1 MALGGGT
8 FLTQNKV
15 LPGAYINF
23 ISVATAS
30 ANMSDRGYAAMGLEL
45 DWGQEGKIFEVT
57 NGDFQKNSM
66 KIFGHSYADDAMKGL
81 RDLFKNVT
89 TLFAYRLNGGGAKA
103 ANTFATAL
111 YSGTR
116 GNDIK
121 IAVQANVDDNSKFDV
136 QTWLDGVLMDTQ
148 TVAKAAELVA
158 NDYVAFKTD
167 ASLTVTAATALTG
180 GTNGTSNAA
189 AHQAFLDK
197 VESYPAIN
205 AIGYVGTETAVKSL
219 YAAFAKRMRDEVG
232 VKFQAVIY
240 QQPADY
246 EGVIN
251 VKNKVL
257 DEGADEASMVY
268 WTLGVAAGT
277 AVNASATNKI
287 YDGEFTV
294 DVDYTQAQLES
305 AIKAG
310 EFTFHQVGSDVRVL
324 SDINSLVTTT
334 ANKGDIFKDNQTI
347 RVCDQ
352 IATDIAKL
360 FVTKYLGVVPNDASG
375 RTSLWADIVKHHEDL
390 QNIRAIENFTD
401 EDVTVAQGDTKK
413 SVVVTDNITVVNTME
428 KLYMT
433 VYVA

>member
-219 YAAFAKRMRDEVG
+219 YVAFAKRMRDEVG
-232 VKFQAVIY
+232 VKFQSVIY

-352 IATDIAKL
+352 IATDIANL

>member
-23 ISVATAS
+23 ISIATAS
-30 ANMSDRGYAAMGLEL
+30 VDMSDRGYAAIGLEL

-66 KIFGHSYADDAMKGL
+66 KIFGHSYSDDEMKGL
-81 RDLFKNVT
+81 RDLFKNVQ
-89 TLFAYRLNGGGAKA
+89 TLYAYRLNSGGVKA

-121 IAVQANVDDNSKFDV
+121 ISVQANVDGNSNFDV
-136 QTWLDGVLMDTQ
+136 QTWIDGVLMDTQ
-148 TVAKAAELVA
+148 TVTKAADLVA
-158 NDYVAFKTD
+158 NDYVTFKAD
-167 ASLTVTAATALTG
+167 AELKVTAATALEG
-180 GTNGTSNAA
+180 GTNGTVSTAS
-189 AHQAFLDK
+189 HQSFINK
-197 VESYPAIN
+197 IESYPSIN
-205 AIGYVGTETAVKSL
+205 AVGYVGTETTVKNL
-219 YAAFAKRMRDEVG
+219 YAEFAKRMRDEVG
-232 VKFQAVIY
+232 VKFQAVVY
-240 QQPADY
+240 DLAADY
-246 EGVIN
+246 EGVVN

-257 DEGADEASMVY
+257 DDANEASLVY
-268 WTLGVAAGT
+268 WVTGVIAGT

-287 YDGEFTV
+287 YNGDF
-294 DVDYTQAQLES
+294 DINVDYTQAQLEA

-310 EFTFHQVGSDVRVL
+310 EFTLHQVGSDVRIL
-324 SDINSLVTTT
+324 TDINSLVTTT
-334 ANKGDIFKDNQTI
+334 ANKGDVFKDNQTI

-352 IATDIAKL
+352 IATDIANL

-375 RTSLWADIVKHHEDL
+375 RTSLWADIVKHHENL
-390 QNIRAIENFTD
+390 QDIRAIENFTD
-401 EDVTVAQGDTKK
+401 EDVTVEQGDTKK
-413 SVVVTDNITVVNTME
+413 AVVVTDNITVVNTME

>member
-232 VKFQAVIY
+232 VKFQSVIY
-240 QQPADY
+240 QQAADY
-246 EGVIN
+246 EGCIN

-352 IATDIAKL
+352 IATDIANL

-401 EDVTVAQGDTKK
+401 EDVTVDQGETKK

>member
-148 TVAKAAELVA
+148 TVAKATELVA

-232 VKFQAVIY
+232 VKFQSVIY
-240 QQPADY
+240 QQDADY

-352 IATDIAKL
+352 IATDIANL

>member
-240 QQPADY
+240 QQAADY

-251 VKNKVL
+251 VKNKVI
-257 DEGADEASMVY
+257 DEGADEASMIY

-324 SDINSLVTTT
+324 TDINSLVTTT
-334 ANKGDIFKDNQTI
+334 ANKGDVFKDNQTI

-352 IATDIAKL
+352 IATDIANL